1 MASTM
6 GPGHQ
11 KGLKKNCMR
20 DIKDLQERD
29 IKDLQERDIV
39 QEAHMTSIEDTGQ
52 DLQIEV
58 LDTVIKGG
66 IEIAIHAV
74 IETEVLPLIEVG
86 SIIIIGEP
94 GINHLVGV
102 AVGHLIVIS
111 QEKREGEGEA
121 YPSVGLRWKVELL
134 HHTLRGDIE
143 AGPDHLLLEGITL
156 TGKIGK

>member
-1 MASTM
+1 MSAQKKTDA
-6 GPGHQ
+6 GVGHW

-20 DIKDLQERD
+20 DIEDLQERD
-29 IKDLQERDIV
+29 II

-52 DLQIEV
+52 DLQTEV

-66 IEIAIHAV
+66 IKIAIHAV

-86 SIIIIGEP
+86 SIIIIGKS

-111 QEKREGEGEA
+111 QEKGEGEV
-121 YPSVGLRWKVELL
+121 YPSVVLRWKVEPL
-134 HHTLRGDIE
+134 HHTLTGDIE
-143 AGPDHLLLEGITL
+143 AGPDHPLLEGITP
-156 TGKIGK
+156 IGEIGN